1 MKHLITIL
9 ISCLGLTTL
18 LPAGS
23 NLPRSQEA
31 LFIESS
37 GPAEIVLAAT
47 GIGIAPENWRG
58 KVDQNELTTSAKMDA
73 RRAAIWFVV
82 LGGSD
87 PILTTDAEK
96 SRFAGIQESFF
107 AADNINRYIAWESD
121 RFEERVKIDD
131 GKKLR
136 IKRLMKINTRLVKEE
151 LVALGVTTA
160 QAELTGKIG
169 LPTIMVLPEAP
180 KGRNPID
187 MLKMDKTLKKGAEVI
202 ESYLTARKYDVLVPE
217 LTDGLQELV
226 AASKSLKD
234 VEDDPTYLL
243 ALNVGA
249 DVYITY
255 NITTE
260 SRKVGS
266 REVKKAAVAVRA
278 FETTTARL
286 LGTETGYSAARPI
299 MDAAVIEEAINDAI
313 EKVLA
318 RITAYWKDDVARG
331 LQYKIIISVSKDFS
345 TSEAEDILFS
355 VTDVFADM
363 AKTTKEVLL
372 TDYTLD
378 YLIWADPAKFDRS
391 SNVYRELKQSI
402 EKVVPDGKLRRVML
416 NRKLI
421 VLDVEM
427 E

>member
-1 MKHLITIL
+1 MKHLISVL
-9 ISCLGLTTL
+9 ISCLGLTAIL
-18 LPAGS
+18 SAES
-23 NLPRSQEA
+23 NMPRSKEA

-37 GPAEIVLAAT
+37 GPAEVVIAAT
-47 GIGIAPENWRG
+47 GIGTAKENWLG
-58 KVDQNELTTSAKMDA
+58 KVDQNELTTSAKLDA
-73 RRAAIWFVV
+73 RRSAIWFVV

-87 PILTTDAEK
+87 PMLSTDDEK
-96 SRFAGIQESFF
+96 SKFARVQESFF
-107 AADNINRYIAWESD
+107 AADNIQKYIAWESD

-131 GKKLR
+131 GKRLR
-136 IKRLMKINTRLVKEE
+136 IKRLMKVNTRLVKDD
-151 LVALGVTTA
+151 LIALGVTTA
-160 QAELTGKIG
+160 QADLVAAIG
-169 LPTIMVLPEAP
+169 LPSIMVLPEAP

-187 MLKMDKTLKKGAEVI
+187 LLKQDKTLKKGAEVI

-217 LTDGLQELV
+217 QMEGLQDMV
-226 AASKSLKD
+226 AASQSLKD

-243 ALNVGA
+243 ALSVGA

-255 NITTE
+255 NITTT

-286 LGTETGYSAARPI
+286 LGTETGYSADRPT

-318 RITAYWKDDVARG
+318 RITAYWKDDIARG
-331 LQYKIIISVSKDFS
+331 LQYKIIISISKDFS

-355 VTDVFADM
+355 VTDVFGEM
-363 AKTTKEVLL
+363 AKTTKEVLM

-378 YLIWADPAKFDRS
+378 YLIWADPAKYDRS

-402 EKVVPDGKLRRVML
+402 EKAVPEGSLRRVTL